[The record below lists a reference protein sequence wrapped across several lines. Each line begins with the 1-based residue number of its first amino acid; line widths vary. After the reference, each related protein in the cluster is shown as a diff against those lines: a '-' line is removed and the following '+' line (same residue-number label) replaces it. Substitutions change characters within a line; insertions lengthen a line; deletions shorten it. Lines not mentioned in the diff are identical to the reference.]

1 MGDSEQWSAKEIE
14 MINVVDV
21 FAHKPNII
29 KKAEQNLIQLKDKLI
44 AEISIHKKHIPSAAD
59 ISKGQIA
66 KGENH
71 KGFPFISMD
80 MPQQFSKTEMFTYR
94 TLFWWGHYL
103 GFSFILKGDDLQVY
117 LDRMIS
123 RKETQASAEIYFSS
137 NPSPWEWEWTEEN
150 FKSLSKTPEEEI
162 RQVVNSI
169 QYLKLIRFYS
179 LKDPGFAGLDWPVA
193 GLKAYRQHG
202 RTFSHS
208 LTCKKIITE
217 AF

>member
-1 MGDSEQWSAKEIE
+1 MDDSEQWSAKEIE

-29 KKAEQNLIQLKDKLI
+29 KKAEQNLIQLKDKLV
-44 AEISIHKKHIPSAAD
+44 AEISTHKEHIPSAAD

-103 GFSFILKGDDLQVY
+103 GFAFILKGENLQVY

-123 RKETQASAEIYFSS
+123 RKETQAAAEIYFGCD
-137 NPSPWEWEWTEEN
+137 PSPWEWGEDK
-150 FKSLSKTPEEEI
+150 FKTISTTPENEI
-162 RQVVNSI
+162 RQAINSI

-179 LKDPGFAGLDWPVA
+179 LNDPGFVDLDWSA
-193 GLKAYRQHG
+193 TGLKVYRNMAEL
-202 RTFSHS
+202 F
-208 LTCKKIITE
+208 LIP
-217 AF
+217 